1 MKKFLVAL
9 AAAVLFFPSVVRA
22 QDPTPAQIQAIETAL
37 TNLVTATTADQAAQA
52 VVVSDSAALTAAQ
65 TQLATDT
72 TTAATTAAAVTT
84 AITTLD
90 NAIASLTPVQAKAAL
105 IKAAVK
111 AAGPYGPHPYGPH
124 PYYPE
129 PTPYYPQPVV
139 VPTPQPL
146 PTPPAGYQYQL
157 GTDGAFHLV
166 PIIAHAD
173 KKVSDKVGTP
183 VIPLNLIPTLFPN
196 GVPNIFGGGNQPN
209 GYSVYPGSQSPSNP
223 GGTPVAVHLPGYWAG
238 QAPGPYT
245 WIPTR

>member
-9 AAAVLFFPSVVRA
+9 AAAVLFFPSGVRA

-52 VVVSDSAALTAAQ
+52 VVLSDSAALTAAQ

-72 TTAATTAAAVTT
+72 ASAATTAAAVTT

-90 NAIASLTPVQAKAAL
+90 NAIAALTPVQAKAAL

-111 AAGPYGPHPYGPH
+111 AAGPYGPHPYPYH
-124 PYYPE
+124 PTPY
-129 PTPYYPQPVV
+129 PYYPQPVV

-146 PTPPAGYQYQL
+146 PTPPAGFQYQL
-157 GTDGAFHLV
+157 GTDGAWHLV
-166 PIIAHAD
+166 PIIAA
-173 KKVSDKVGTP
+173 KAEAGATP
-183 VIPLNLIPTLFPN
+183 IIPNLFPN
-196 GVPNIFGGGNQPN
+196 GIPNIFPNLNNQPN
-209 GYSVYPGSQSPSNP
+209 GVAIYPGSQTPSNP
-223 GGTPVAVHLPGYWAG
+223 GGTPVAVHQPGYWAG
-238 QAPGPYT
+238 QAPGPYQ